1 MNLGIGL
8 KRLLT
13 KGQKNARMLA
23 DLKTNPKSKYAK
35 LSDAEKNNLIRLVYK
50 DDMSDDELFNAIR
63 NQIQSKR
70 NFNTPEV
77 KDYTK
82 SVQDYDYNEPFD
94 KELYSQLTEPN
105 TKLEQQADKILNE
118 DTYHKLTEEDRTLTQ
133 KVSNQTK
140 EEQLSDYIDTLTRED
155 LPALRNR
162 MIQYNEGKSSSL
174 SADLQNKLK
183 NKYLELLLNNE
194 ANQLDYDIRQARLDK
209 LNKQQYAIDR
219 MYDEQINPE
228 KYRYKKVQYDPR
240 YSQRSQTGKAPYN
253 PEFTNY
259 EDPRTE
265 DLDRILEY
273 RIRKQQ
279 EEFQPYRNFNQEDLR

>member
-1 MNLGIGL
+1 MDLGTGL
-8 KRLLT
+8 KRFLT

-23 DLKTNPKSKYAK
+23 DLKTNPKSKYSK
-35 LSDAEKNNLIRLVYK
+35 LSDVERDNLIRLVYK
-50 DDMSDDELFNAIR
+50 EGMNDDELFDAIR
-63 NQIQSKR
+63 NQIQSRR
-70 NFNTPEV
+70 NFNTPVV

-82 SVQDYDYNEPFD
+82 RVSDYDYDEPFD
-94 KELYSQLTEPN
+94 KELYSQLTKPN
-105 TKLEQQADKILNE
+105 TKLEQQADDILNE
-118 DTYHKLTEEDRTLTQ
+118 DAYRKLTEEDRALTQ

-140 EEQLSDYIDTLTRED
+140 DEQLSDYIDTLTKED
-155 LPALRNR
+155 LPSLRNR
-162 MIQYNEGKSSSL
+162 MIQYNEGKQSSL
-174 SADLQNKLK
+174 SPEIQDKLK
-183 NKYLELLLNNE
+183 NKYLDLLLSNE
-194 ANQLDYDIRQARLDK
+194 ANQLDYDVRQADLDK

-228 KYRYKKVQYDPR
+228 KYRYRKVQYNPD
-240 YSQRSQTGKAPYN
+240 YSQRSRTGKAPYN

-273 RIRKQQ
+273 RIRKEQ

>member
-1 MNLGIGL
+1 MDLGVGL
-8 KRLLT
+8 KRFLT

-50 DDMSDDELFNAIR
+50 EGMNDDDLFDAIR
-63 NQIQSKR
+63 NQIQSKH
-70 NFNTPEV
+70 NFNTPIV

-82 SVQDYDYNEPFD
+82 PVSDYDYNEPFN
-94 KELYSQLTEPN
+94 KELYSQLTKPN

-118 DTYHKLTEEDRTLTQ
+118 DAYRKLTEEDRALTQ

-140 EEQLSDYIDTLTRED
+140 DEQLSDYIDTLTKED
-155 LPALRNR
+155 LPSLRNR
-162 MIQYNEGKSSSL
+162 MIQYNEGKQSSL
-174 SADLQNKLK
+174 SPKIQDKLK

-194 ANQLDYDIRQARLDK
+194 PDQLGYDLRQANLDK

-219 MYDEQINPE
+219 MYDEQLNPE
-228 KYRYKKVQYDPR
+228 KYRYRKVQYDPR
-240 YSQRSQTGKAPYN
+240 YSQRKQTGKVPYN

-265 DLDRILEY
+265 DLDRVLEY
-273 RIRKQQ
+273 RIRKEQ

>member
-1 MNLGIGL
+1 MNLGVGL
-8 KRLLT
+8 KRFLT

-50 DDMSDDELFNAIR
+50 EGMNDDELFDAIR
-63 NQIQSKR
+63 NQIQSRR

-82 SVQDYDYNEPFD
+82 SAYDYDYNEPFN
-94 KELYSQLTEPN
+94 KELYSQLTKPN

-118 DTYHKLTEEDRTLTQ
+118 DAYRKLIEEDRALTQ

-140 EEQLSDYIDTLTRED
+140 DEQYSDYIDTLTKED
-155 LPALRNR
+155 LPSLRNR
-162 MIQYNEGKSSSL
+162 MIQYNKGKQSSL
-174 SADLQNKLK
+174 SPEILDKLK

-194 ANQLDYDIRQARLDK
+194 PDQLGYDLRQAELDR

-219 MYDEQINPE
+219 MYDEQLNPE
-228 KYRYKKVQYDPR
+228 KYRYRKAQYDPR
-240 YSQRSQTGKAPYN
+240 YSQRNQTGKIPYN

-265 DLDRILEY
+265 DLDRVLEY
-273 RIRKQQ
+273 RIRKEQ

>member
-1 MNLGIGL
+1 MDLGTGL
-8 KRLLT
+8 KRFLT

-23 DLKTNPKSKYAK
+23 DLKTNPKSKYSK
-35 LSDAEKNNLIRLVYK
+35 LSDTERDNLIRLVYK
-50 DDMSDDELFNAIR
+50 EGMNDDELFDAIR
-63 NQIQSKR
+63 NQIQSRR
-70 NFNTPEV
+70 NFNTPVV

-82 SVQDYDYNEPFD
+82 RVSDYDYDEPFD
-94 KELYSQLTEPN
+94 KELYSQLTKPN
-105 TKLEQQADKILNE
+105 TKLEQQADDILNE
-118 DTYHKLTEEDRTLTQ
+118 DAYRKLTEEDRTLTQ

-140 EEQLSDYIDTLTRED
+140 DEQLSDYIDTLTKED
-155 LPALRNR
+155 LPSLRNR
-162 MIQYNEGKSSSL
+162 MIQYNEGKQSSL
-174 SADLQNKLK
+174 SPEIQDKLK
-183 NKYLELLLNNE
+183 NKYLDLLLSNE
-194 ANQLDYDIRQARLDK
+194 ANQLDYDVRQADLDK

-228 KYRYKKVQYDPR
+228 KYRYRKVQYNPD

-273 RIRKQQ
+273 RIRKEQ

>member
-1 MNLGIGL
+1 MDLGVGL
-8 KRLLT
+8 KRFLT

-35 LSDAEKNNLIRLVYK
+35 LSDAEKDNLIRLVFK
-50 DDMSDDELFNAIR
+50 EDMNDDELFDAIR
-63 NQIQSKR
+63 NQIQSR
-70 NFNTPEV
+70 HNFNTPTV

-82 SVQDYDYNEPFD
+82 PVSDYDYNEPFD
-94 KELYSQLTEPN
+94 KELYSQLTKPN

-118 DTYHKLTEEDRTLTQ
+118 DAYRKLTEEDRALTQ

-140 EEQLSDYIDTLTRED
+140 DEQLSDYIDTLTKED
-155 LPALRNR
+155 LPSLRNR
-162 MIQYNEGKSSSL
+162 MIQYNKGKQSSL
-174 SADLQNKLK
+174 SPELQDKLK
-183 NKYLELLLNNE
+183 NKYLDLLLNNE
-194 ANQLDYDIRQARLDK
+194 PDQLGYDLRQANLDK

-228 KYRYKKVQYDPR
+228 KYRYRKVQYNPR
-240 YSQRSQTGKAPYN
+240 YSQREQIGKVPYN

-265 DLDRILEY
+265 DLDRVLEY
-273 RIRKQQ
+273 RIRKEQ

>member
-1 MNLGIGL
+1 MDLGVGL
-8 KRLLT
+8 KRFLS

-50 DDMSDDELFNAIR
+50 EGMNDDELFDAIR
-63 NQIQSKR
+63 NQIQSRR

-82 SVQDYDYNEPFD
+82 SVYDYDYNEPFD
-94 KELYSQLTEPN
+94 NELYTQLTKPN
-105 TKLEQQADKILNE
+105 TKLEQQADKILKE
-118 DTYHKLTEEDRTLTQ
+118 DAYRKLLKEDQALTQ

-140 EEQLSDYIDTLTRED
+140 DEQYSDYIDTLTKED
-155 LPALRNR
+155 LPSLRNR
-162 MIQYNEGKSSSL
+162 MIQYNEGKQSSL
-174 SADLQNKLK
+174 SPKIQDKLK

-194 ANQLDYDIRQARLDK
+194 PDQLGYDLRQAELDR

-228 KYRYKKVQYDPR
+228 KYRYRKAQYDPR
-240 YSQRSQTGKAPYN
+240 YSQRSQTGKVPYN

-265 DLDRILEY
+265 DLDRVLEY
-273 RIRKQQ
+273 RIRKEQ

>member
-1 MNLGIGL
+1 MDLGVGL
-8 KRLLT
+8 KRFLT

-50 DDMSDDELFNAIR
+50 EGMNDDEFFDAIR
-63 NQIQSKR
+63 NQIQSRR

-82 SVQDYDYNEPFD
+82 PVYDYDYNEPFD
-94 KELYSQLTEPN
+94 KELYSQLTKPN

-118 DTYHKLTEEDRTLTQ
+118 DAYRKLIEEDRALTQ
-133 KVSNQTK
+133 KVSSQTK
-140 EEQLSDYIDTLTRED
+140 DEQYSDYIDTLTKED
-155 LPALRNR
+155 LPSLRNR
-162 MIQYNEGKSSSL
+162 MIQYNEGKKSSL
-174 SADLQNKLK
+174 SPELQDKLK

-194 ANQLDYDIRQARLDK
+194 PDQLGYDLRQADLDR

-228 KYRYKKVQYDPR
+228 KYRYRKAQYDPR
-240 YSQRSQTGKAPYN
+240 YSQRRQTGKVPYN

-265 DLDRILEY
+265 DLDRVLEY
-273 RIRKQQ
+273 RIRKEQ

>member
-1 MNLGIGL
+1 MDLGVGL
-8 KRLLT
+8 KRFLT

-23 DLKTNPKSKYAK
+23 DLKTNPKSRYAK
-35 LSDAEKNNLIRLVYK
+35 LSDAEKDNLIRLVYK
-50 DDMSDDELFNAIR
+50 EGMNDDELFDAIR
-63 NQIQSKR
+63 NQIQSRR

-82 SVQDYDYNEPFD
+82 YIHDYDYNEPFD
-94 KELYSQLTEPN
+94 KELYSQLTKPN

-118 DTYHKLTEEDRTLTQ
+118 DAYRKLTEEDRALTQ

-140 EEQLSDYIDTLTRED
+140 DEQYSDYIDTLTKED
-155 LPALRNR
+155 LPSLRNR
-162 MIQYNEGKSSSL
+162 MIQYNEGKQSSL
-174 SADLQNKLK
+174 SPEIQDKLK

-194 ANQLDYDIRQARLDK
+194 PDQLGYDLRQADLDR

-219 MYDEQINPE
+219 MYDEQLNPE
-228 KYRYKKVQYDPR
+228 KYRYRKVQYDPR
-240 YSQRSQTGKAPYN
+240 YSQRNQTGKVPYN

-265 DLDRILEY
+265 DLDRVLEY
-273 RIRKQQ
+273 RIRKEQ
-279 EEFQPYRNFNQEDLR
+279 EEFQPYRNFNQEDLK

>member
-1 MNLGIGL
+1 MDLGVGL
-8 KRLLT
+8 KRFLT

-50 DDMSDDELFNAIR
+50 EGMNDDELFDAIR
-63 NQIQSKR
+63 NQIQSRR

-82 SVQDYDYNEPFD
+82 SVSDYDYNEPFN
-94 KELYSQLTEPN
+94 KELYSQLTKPN

-118 DTYHKLTEEDRTLTQ
+118 DNYRKLIKEDQALTQ

-140 EEQLSDYIDTLTRED
+140 DEQYSDYIDSLTKED
-155 LPALRNR
+155 LPSLRNR
-162 MIQYNEGKSSSL
+162 MIQYNEGKQSSL
-174 SADLQNKLK
+174 SPDIQDKLK
-183 NKYLELLLNNE
+183 NKYLELLLNDE
-194 ANQLDYDIRQARLDK
+194 PDQLGYDLRQAELDR

-219 MYDEQINPE
+219 MYDEQLNPE
-228 KYRYKKVQYDPR
+228 KYRYRKAQYDPR
-240 YSQRSQTGKAPYN
+240 YSQRSQTGKVPYN

-265 DLDRILEY
+265 DLDRVLEY
-273 RIRKQQ
+273 RIRKEQ
-279 EEFQPYRNFNQEDLR
+279 EEFQPYRIFNQEDLR

>member
-1 MNLGIGL
+1 MNLGVGL
-8 KRLLT
+8 KRFLT

-23 DLKTNPKSKYAK
+23 DLKTNPKSKYSK
-35 LSDAEKNNLIRLVYK
+35 LSDAERDNLIRLIYK
-50 DDMSDDELFNAIR
+50 EGMNDDELFDAIR
-63 NQIQSKR
+63 NQIQSRR
-70 NFNTPEV
+70 NFNTPKV

-82 SVQDYDYNEPFD
+82 TVTDYDYNEPFD
-94 KELYSQLTEPN
+94 KELYSQLTKPD

-118 DTYHKLTEEDRTLTQ
+118 EAYRKLTEEDKALTQ

-140 EEQLSDYIDTLTRED
+140 EEQYSDYIDTLTKED
-155 LPALRNR
+155 LPSLRNR

-174 SADLQNKLK
+174 STDLQNKLK

-194 ANQLDYDIRQARLDK
+194 ANQLDYDVRQANLDK

-219 MYDEQINPE
+219 MYDEQMNPE

-240 YSQRSQTGKAPYN
+240 YSQRSQTSKVPYN

-259 EDPRTE
+259 DDPRTG

-273 RIRKQQ
+273 RIKKEQ

>member
-1 MNLGIGL
+1 MDLGIGL
-8 KRLLT
+8 KRFLT

-50 DDMSDDELFNAIR
+50 EGMNDDELFDAIR
-63 NQIQSKR
+63 NQIQTRR

-82 SVQDYDYNEPFD
+82 SVSDYDYNEPFD
-94 KELYSQLTEPN
+94 KELYSQLTKPN
-105 TKLEQQADKILNE
+105 TKLEQQADEILKE
-118 DTYHKLTEEDRTLTQ
+118 DDYRKLLKEDQALTQ
-133 KVSNQTK
+133 KVLSQSK
-140 EEQLSDYIDTLTRED
+140 DKQYSDYIDTLTKQD
-155 LPALRNR
+155 LPSLRNR
-162 MIQYNEGKSSSL
+162 MIQYNEGKQSSL
-174 SADLQNKLK
+174 SPKIQDKLK
-183 NKYLELLLNNE
+183 NKYLELLLYDE
-194 ANQLDYDIRQARLDK
+194 PDQLGYDLRQAELDR
-209 LNKQQYAIDR
+209 LNKQQYAIDH

-228 KYRYKKVQYDPR
+228 KYRYRKVQYDPR
-240 YSQRSQTGKAPYN
+240 YSQRSQTGKVPYN

-265 DLDRILEY
+265 DLDRVLEY
-273 RIRKQQ
+273 RIRKEQ

>member
-1 MNLGIGL
+1 MDLGVGL
-8 KRLLT
+8 KRFLT

-50 DDMSDDELFNAIR
+50 EGMNDNELFDAIR

-82 SVQDYDYNEPFD
+82 SVYDYDYNEPFD
-94 KELYSQLTEPN
+94 SELYSQLTKPN

-118 DTYHKLTEEDRTLTQ
+118 DAYHKLLKEDQALTQ
-133 KVSNQTK
+133 KVSSQTK
-140 EEQLSDYIDTLTRED
+140 DEQLSDYIDTLTKED
-155 LPALRNR
+155 LPSLRNR
-162 MIQYNEGKSSSL
+162 MIQYNEGKKSSL
-174 SADLQNKLK
+174 SPKILDKLK

-194 ANQLDYDIRQARLDK
+194 SNQLGYDIRQAEFDK

-219 MYDEQINPE
+219 MYDEQLNPE
-228 KYRYKKVQYDPR
+228 KYRYRKVQYDPR
-240 YSQRSQTGKAPYN
+240 YSQRKQTGKVPYN

-265 DLDRILEY
+265 DLDRVLEY
-273 RIRKQQ
+273 RIRKEQ

>member
-1 MNLGIGL
+1 MDLGVGL
-8 KRLLT
+8 KRFLT

-50 DDMSDDELFNAIR
+50 EGMNDNELFDAIR
-63 NQIQSKR
+63 NQIQSRR

-82 SVQDYDYNEPFD
+82 SVYDYDYNEPFD
-94 KELYSQLTEPN
+94 KELYSQLTKPN
-105 TKLEQQADKILNE
+105 TKLEQQADKILKE
-118 DTYHKLTEEDRTLTQ
+118 DDYRKLTEEDRALTQ
-133 KVSNQTK
+133 KVSSQTK
-140 EEQLSDYIDTLTRED
+140 DEQLSDYIDSLTKED
-155 LPALRNR
+155 LPSLRNR
-162 MIQYNEGKSSSL
+162 MIQYNEGKQSSL
-174 SADLQNKLK
+174 SPKIQNKLK
-183 NKYLELLLNNE
+183 NKYLELLLNDE
-194 ANQLDYDIRQARLDK
+194 PDQLGYDLRQAELDK

-219 MYDEQINPE
+219 MYDEQMNPE
-228 KYRYKKVQYDPR
+228 KYRYRKAQYDPR
-240 YSQRSQTGKAPYN
+240 YSQRSQTGKVPYN

-265 DLDRILEY
+265 DLDRVLEY
-273 RIRKQQ
+273 RIRKEQ

>member
-1 MNLGIGL
+1 MDLGTGL
-8 KRLLT
+8 KRFLT

-23 DLKTNPKSKYAK
+23 DLKTNPKSKYSK
-35 LSDAEKNNLIRLVYK
+35 LSDTERDNLIRLVYK
-50 DDMSDDELFNAIR
+50 EGMNDDELFNAIR
-63 NQIQSKR
+63 NQIQSRR
-70 NFNTPEV
+70 NFNTPVV

-82 SVQDYDYNEPFD
+82 RVSDYDYDEPFD
-94 KELYSQLTEPN
+94 KELYSQLTKPN
-105 TKLEQQADKILNE
+105 TKLEQQADDILNE
-118 DTYHKLTEEDRTLTQ
+118 DAYRKLTEEDKALTQ

-140 EEQLSDYIDTLTRED
+140 DEQLSDYIDTLTKED
-155 LPALRNR
+155 LPSLRNR
-162 MIQYNEGKSSSL
+162 MIQYNEGKQSSL
-174 SADLQNKLK
+174 SPEIQDKLK
-183 NKYLELLLNNE
+183 NKYLDLLLNNE
-194 ANQLDYDIRQARLDK
+194 ANQLDYDVRQADLDK

-228 KYRYKKVQYDPR
+228 KYRYRKVQYNPD

-273 RIRKQQ
+273 RIRKEQ